1 MEHYK
6 SVVWSD
12 FVGKT
17 TKKPVQGKVYIDKER
32 RLMMKKKEDFF
43 QTNPQKASAK
53 VTINSFM
60 MGSLFFILTLIWSLN
75 PEKFSLSIITQL
87 VLAIPLLFISSL
99 AYSKIGY
106 WKEVKLW
113 DYLGWFT
120 NNLGN
125 IFILN
130 VIGLMTSKLYLSLA
144 WIYFSL
150 IVMLMVI
157 YSWINFV
164 YSPYALREKAFKLI
178 FFLVVLLLGGILPL
192 LV

>member
-1 MEHYK
+1 
-6 SVVWSD
+6 
-12 FVGKT
+12 
-17 TKKPVQGKVYIDKER
+17 
-32 RLMMKKKEDFF
+32 MKKKEDFF

-157 YSWINFV
+157 YSWINCV

>member
-1 MEHYK
+1 
-6 SVVWSD
+6 
-12 FVGKT
+12 
-17 TKKPVQGKVYIDKER
+17 
-32 RLMMKKKEDFF
+32 MKKKQDFF

-75 PEKFSLSIITQL
+75 PQKFSLPIITQL
-87 VLAIPLLFISSL
+87 VLAVPLLFISSL

-113 DYLGWFT
+113 DDLGWFT
-120 NNLGN
+120 NNIGN

-130 VIGLMTSKLYLSLA
+130 VIGLMTAPFHPILA

-150 IVMLMVI
+150 IIVLMVI
-157 YSWINFV
+157 YSWINCV
-164 YSPYALREKAFKLI
+164 YRPEALGEKAFKLI
-178 FFLVVLLLGGILPL
+178 FFLAVLLLGGVLPL
-192 LV
+192 LL

>member
-1 MEHYK
+1 
-6 SVVWSD
+6 
-12 FVGKT
+12 
-17 TKKPVQGKVYIDKER
+17 
-32 RLMMKKKEDFF
+32 MKKEEDFF

-75 PEKFSLSIITQL
+75 PEKFSPSIIAQL
-87 VLAIPLLFISSL
+87 VLAVPLLFMSSL

-106 WKEVKLW
+106 WKEIKLW

-120 NNLGN
+120 NNIGN

-130 VIGLMTSKLYLSLA
+130 VIGLMTAMFYPTLA

-150 IVMLMVI
+150 IIVLMGV
-157 YSWINFV
+157 YSWINCI
-164 YSPYALREKAFKLI
+164 YNPHSLREKAFKLI
-178 FFLVVLLLGGILPL
+178 FFLVVLLLGGILPSL
-192 LV
+192 T